1 MALDLC
7 EIHVWHGGRLSV
19 QWAVN
24 CRGPLV
30 AFTGVHRRD
39 TLPSVILGGA
49 SAKILGGEDPIIG
62 CLICVGYSQQK
73 SPMFSG

>member
-1 MALDLC
+1 MALDVC

-49 SAKILGGEDPIIG
+49 SAKILGGEDRIIG